1 MQKLLLL
8 KVDVKQRQRKKS
20 VRCAWKKKR
29 DESIDFALCSFA
41 HVENAVNVATREEK
55 NTRTGATTTGKNK
68 EKKIV
73 SKLLFNLK
81 IRKLRR
87 VLHNNCVGTFVCI
100 CAQQRWMQLQ
110 LLYQFVCYSE
120 NLIILILFYKRLLC
134 AKWVALAFGRMWDV
148 SSSSFSFSRV
158 HSVFFPLIFENV

>member
-1 MQKLLLL
+1 MAFRSIVNSAANDDTSIHLECRRQQPFLLFSHSRSLSLSVTGHLSLSIFYKILL
-8 KVDVKQRQRKKS
+8 NTERVYAEAAAAKSGRKIAAEKKEWTM
-20 VRCAWKKKR
+20 CLEKKR

-100 CAQQRWMQLQ
+100 CAQQRWM
-110 LLYQFVCYSE
+110 
-120 NLIILILFYKRLLC
+120 
-134 AKWVALAFGRMWDV
+134 
-148 SSSSFSFSRV
+148 
-158 HSVFFPLIFENV
+158 